1 MYTNSCESSL
11 FLCHQKSFMIQ
22 TDYSRQENSETDGLP
37 IPQRIWAVVAIAFAL
52 CMSVL
57 DINISN
63 VVLPTLAH
71 DFDTSP
77 SVTTWIV
84 NGYQLA
90 IVVSLL
96 SFSALGEV
104 FGYRKIFIYGVAFF
118 CVTSLMCALANSFWT
133 LTVARVFQGFS
144 ASAITSVNTALLR
157 LIYPKSQIGRG
168 MGINAMVIAISA
180 AAGPSVA
187 SGILSIASW
196 HWLFA
201 INLPLGFIALM
212 LGMKHLPREE
222 KVSKHKFDT
231 ISAIANAITFG
242 LLIYTLDGFAHH
254 ERYDYLILQLVALL
268 VVGTY
273 YIRRQLGQE
282 SPLLPLDLLKIP
294 IFRLSILTSI
304 CSFTAQMLAMIS
316 LPFFL
321 QNTLGHNEVM
331 TGLLLTP
338 WPLASLI
345 TAPIAGYL
353 VERIHPGIL
362 GSIGMVIFGIGLYS
376 LSSLSTEST
385 VFSIIWR
392 LALCGAGFGIF
403 QTPNNS
409 TIISSA
415 PTSRSGGA
423 SGMMGMARLMGQT
436 LGTTFVALLFSWV
449 AGGRST
455 AVCLIIGSVFAL
467 VAAVVSSLRLSSTS
481 TLKQRKS

>member
-1 MYTNSCESSL
+1 
-11 FLCHQKSFMIQ
+11 MIQ
-22 TDYSRQENSETDGLP
+22 TENKQEIGETDGLP
-37 IPQRIWAVVAIAFAL
+37 PSQRIGAVVAIAFAL

-63 VVLPTLAH
+63 VVLPTFAH
-71 DFDTSP
+71 DFGTSP

-90 IVVSLL
+90 IVVSLF
-96 SFSALGEV
+96 SFSALGEI
-104 FGYRKIFIYGVAFF
+104 FGYRKIFISGIALL
-118 CVTSLMCALANSFWT
+118 CITSLICALSDSFWT
-133 LTVARVFQGFS
+133 LTLARVFQGFS
-144 ASAITSVNTALLR
+144 ASAITSVNTALIR
-157 LIYPKSQIGRG
+157 LIYPRKQIGRG

-201 INLPLGFIALM
+201 INLPLGAVALI
-212 LGMKHLPREE
+212 LGSKFLPRQAEL
-222 KVSKHKFDT
+222 SKRKFDT
-231 ISAIANAITFG
+231 KSAIANALAFG

-254 ERYDYLILQLVALL
+254 ERYDYLILQLVILA
-268 VVGTY
+268 VISTY
-273 YIRRQLGQE
+273 YVRRQLSQE
-282 SPLLPLDLLKIP
+282 PPLLPLDLMKIP
-294 IFRLSILTSI
+294 IFRLSIITSI

-321 QNTLGHNEVM
+321 QNTLGHSEVM

-338 WPLASLI
+338 WPLATLI

-362 GSIGMVIFGIGLYS
+362 GSIGMVTFAVGLYS
-376 LSSLSTEST
+376 LSSLGAESS
-385 VFSIIWR
+385 VLSIIWR

-415 PTSRSGGA
+415 PAKRSGGA
-423 SGMMGMARLMGQT
+423 SGMLGMARLMGQT

-449 AGGRST
+449 AGGKST
-455 AVCLIIGSVFAL
+455 AVCLIAGSVFA
-467 VAAVVSSLRLSSTS
+467 VIAAIISSLRLSESS
-481 TLKQRKS
+481 GLKKAN

>member
-1 MYTNSCESSL
+1 MVQN
-11 FLCHQKSFMIQ
+11 
-22 TDYSRQENSETDGLP
+22 ENMQAGKETDGLP
-37 IPQRIWAVVAIAFAL
+37 LPRRIWAIVAIGFAL
-52 CMSVL
+52 SMSVL

-63 VVLPTLAH
+63 VVLPTLSH
-71 DFDTSP
+71 DFGTSP

-96 SFSALGEV
+96 SFSSLGEIW
-104 FGYRKIFIYGVAFF
+104 GYRKVFISGIILF
-118 CVTSLMCALANSFWT
+118 CITSLICALSDSFWT
-133 LTVARVFQGFS
+133 LTTARVFQGFS

-157 LIYPKSQIGRG
+157 QIYPKSQIGRG
-168 MGINAMVIAISA
+168 MGINAMIIAISA

-201 INLPLGFIALM
+201 INLPLGLVALT
-212 LGMKHLPREE
+212 LGIRFLPRQEE
-222 KVSKHKFDT
+222 NKERKFDT

-254 ERYDYLILQLVALL
+254 ERYDYLILQLVVLA

-282 SPLLPLDLLKIP
+282 APLLPLDLLKIP

-321 QNTLGHNEVM
+321 QNTLGHSEVM

-362 GSIGMVIFGIGLYS
+362 GSVGMVIFGIGLFS
-376 LSSLSTEST
+376 LSSLDAESS
-385 VFSIIWR
+385 VISIIWR

-415 PTSRSGGA
+415 PTQRSGGA
-423 SGMMGMARLMGQT
+423 SGMLGMARLMGQT
-436 LGTTFVALLFSWV
+436 LGTTFVALLFSWIV
-449 AGGRST
+449 GGKST
-455 AVCLIIGSVFAL
+455 EVCLITGSVFAL
-467 VAAVVSSLRLSSTS
+467 IAAVVSSLRLSETS
-481 TLKQRKS
+481 ALKKTN

>member
-1 MYTNSCESSL
+1 MV
-11 FLCHQKSFMIQ
+11 QDGKS
-22 TDYSRQENSETDGLP
+22 QEIDETDGLP
-37 IPQRIWAVVAIAFAL
+37 FPQRIWAVVAIGFAL

-57 DINISN
+57 DINIST
-63 VVLPTLAH
+63 VILPTLAH
-71 DFDTSP
+71 DFGTSD
-77 SVTTWIV
+77 SMITWIV

-96 SFSALGEV
+96 SFSALGEI
-104 FGYRKIFIYGVAFF
+104 FGYRKVFLSGIALF
-118 CVTSLMCALANSFWT
+118 CVTSLICALSDSFWT
-133 LTVARVFQGFS
+133 LTTARIFQGFS
-144 ASAITSVNTALLR
+144 ASAITSVNTAQLR
-157 LIYPKSQIGRG
+157 LIYPKKQIGRG

-201 INLPLGFIALM
+201 INLPLGIIALI
-212 LGMKHLPREE
+212 LGIKYLPEQKE
-222 KVSKHKFDT
+222 LSKRKFDV
-231 ISAIANAITFG
+231 ISAVANAITFG

-254 ERYDYLILQLVALL
+254 ERYDYLILQLVILI

-273 YIRRQLGQE
+273 YVRRQLGQE

-321 QNTLGHNEVM
+321 QNTLGHSEVM

-338 WPLASLI
+338 WPLATLFA
-345 TAPIAGYL
+345 APVAGYL

-362 GSIGMVIFGIGLYS
+362 GSIGMGIFCIGLYS
-376 LSSLSTEST
+376 LSMLDAESSILSICLRS
-385 VFSIIWR
+385 V
-392 LALCGAGFGIF
+392 LCGIGFGLF

-409 TIISSA
+409 TIIASA
-415 PTSRSGGA
+415 PTKRSGGA

-436 LGTTFVALLFSWV
+436 LGTTLVALLFSWV
-449 AGGRST
+449 VGSKST
-455 AVCLIIGSVFAL
+455 EVCLITGSVFAL
-467 VAAVVSSLRLSSTS
+467 IAAVVSSLRLSQASV
-481 TLKQRKS
+481 LKE

>member
-1 MYTNSCESSL
+1 
-11 FLCHQKSFMIQ
+11 MIPE
-22 TDYSRQENSETDGLP
+22 ENNKGINETDGLP
-37 IPQRIWAVVAIAFAL
+37 LPQRIWAILAIGFAL

-63 VVLPTLAH
+63 VVLPTLSH
-71 DFDTSP
+71 DFGTSP

-96 SFSALGEV
+96 SFSSMGEI
-104 FGYRKIFIYGVAFF
+104 FGYRKIFIYGVGLF
-118 CVTSLMCALANSFWT
+118 CITSLICALSDSFWT
-133 LTVARVFQGFS
+133 LTIARVFQGFS

-157 LIYPKSQIGRG
+157 LIYPKSRIGRG

-201 INLPLGFIALM
+201 INLPLGAIALI
-212 LGMKHLPREE
+212 LGIKHLPRQE
-222 KVSKHKFDT
+222 KVSKRKFDT
-231 ISAIANAITFG
+231 ISAISNAVTFG

-254 ERYDYLILQLVALL
+254 ERYDYLILQLIVLA

-273 YIRRQLGQE
+273 YVRRQLGQE

-294 IFRLSILTSI
+294 IFRLSIITSI

-321 QNTLGHNEVM
+321 QNTLGHSEVM

-376 LSSLSTEST
+376 LSSLDSDSTIT
-385 VFSIIWR
+385 GIIWR
-392 LALCGAGFGIF
+392 LALCGAGFGLF

-415 PTSRSGGA
+415 PTNRSGGA

-449 AGGRST
+449 ATGKST
-455 AVCLIIGSVFAL
+455 AVCLITGSVFAL
-467 VAAVVSSLRLSSTS
+467 AAAIVSSLRLSETS
-481 TLKQRKS
+481 TLKQNRNQ

>member
-1 MYTNSCESSL
+1 
-11 FLCHQKSFMIQ
+11 MIPE
-22 TDYSRQENSETDGLP
+22 ENNKEINETDGLP
-37 IPQRIWAVVAIAFAL
+37 LPQRIWAIVAIGFAL

-63 VVLPTLAH
+63 VVLPTLSH
-71 DFDTSP
+71 DFGTSP

-96 SFSALGEV
+96 SFSSLGEI
-104 FGYRKIFIYGVAFF
+104 FGYRKIFIYGVGLF
-118 CVTSLMCALANSFWT
+118 CITSLICALSDSFWT
-133 LTVARVFQGFS
+133 LTIARVFQGFS

-201 INLPLGFIALM
+201 INLPLGAIALI
-212 LGMKHLPREE
+212 LGIKHLPRQE
-222 KVSKHKFDT
+222 KVSKRKFDT
-231 ISAIANAITFG
+231 ISAISNAVTFG

-254 ERYDYLILQLVALL
+254 ERYDYLILQLIVLA

-273 YIRRQLGQE
+273 YVRRQLGQE

-294 IFRLSILTSI
+294 IFRLSIITSI

-321 QNTLGHNEVM
+321 QNTLGHSEVM

-338 WPLASLI
+338 WPLVSLI

-376 LSSLSTEST
+376 LSSLDADSTIIG
-385 VFSIIWR
+385 IIWR
-392 LALCGAGFGIF
+392 LALCGAGFGLF

-415 PTSRSGGA
+415 PTNRSGGA

-449 AGGRST
+449 ATGKST
-455 AVCLIIGSVFAL
+455 AVCLITGSVFAL
-467 VAAVVSSLRLSSTS
+467 AAAIVSSLRLSEAS
-481 TLKQRKS
+481 TLKQNRN

>member
-1 MYTNSCESSL
+1 
-11 FLCHQKSFMIQ
+11 MI
-22 TDYSRQENSETDGLP
+22 SNKNEREINETDGLP
-37 IPQRIWAVVAIAFAL
+37 LPRRIWAIVAIGFAL

-63 VVLPTLAH
+63 VVLPTLSH
-71 DFDTSP
+71 DFGTSP

-96 SFSALGEV
+96 SFSSLGEI
-104 FGYRKIFIYGVAFF
+104 FGYRKIFIYGVGLF
-118 CVTSLMCALANSFWT
+118 CITSLICALSDSFWT
-133 LTVARVFQGFS
+133 LTTARVFQGFS

-201 INLPLGFIALM
+201 INLPLGAIALM
-212 LGMKHLPREE
+212 LGIKYLPRQE
-222 KVSKHKFDT
+222 KTSKRKFDT
-231 ISAIANAITFG
+231 ISAITNAITFG

-254 ERYDYLILQLVALL
+254 ERYDYLILQLIVLA
-268 VVGTY
+268 VVGIY
-273 YIRRQLGQE
+273 YVRRQLGQE

-294 IFRLSILTSI
+294 IFRLSIITSM

-321 QNTLGHNEVM
+321 QNTLGHSEVM

-376 LSSLSTEST
+376 LSSLSTDST
-385 VFSIIWR
+385 IISIIWR
-392 LALCGAGFGIF
+392 LALCGAGFGLF

-415 PTSRSGGA
+415 PAKRSGGA

-449 AGGRST
+449 VAGKST

-467 VAAVVSSLRLSSTS
+467 IAAIVSSLRLSQPS
-481 TLKQRKS
+481 TLKQERNQ

>member
-1 MYTNSCESSL
+1 MVQN
-11 FLCHQKSFMIQ
+11 
-22 TDYSRQENSETDGLP
+22 ENMQAGNETDGLP
-37 IPQRIWAVVAIAFAL
+37 LPRRIWAIVAIGFAL
-52 CMSVL
+52 SMSVL

-63 VVLPTLAH
+63 VVLPTLSH
-71 DFDTSP
+71 DFGTSP

-96 SFSALGEV
+96 SFSSLGEIW
-104 FGYRKIFIYGVAFF
+104 GYRKVFISGVILF
-118 CVTSLMCALANSFWT
+118 CITSLICALSDSFWT
-133 LTVARVFQGFS
+133 LTTARVFQGFS

-157 LIYPKSQIGRG
+157 QIYPKSQIGRG

-201 INLPLGFIALM
+201 INLPLGIIALT
-212 LGMKHLPREE
+212 LGIKFLPRQEE
-222 KVSKHKFDT
+222 NKKRKFDT
-231 ISAIANAITFG
+231 ISAVANAITFG

-254 ERYDYLILQLVALL
+254 ERYDYLILQLVVLA

-282 SPLLPLDLLKIP
+282 APLLPLDLLKIP

-321 QNTLGHNEVM
+321 QNTLGHSEVM

-362 GSIGMVIFGIGLYS
+362 GSVGMVIFGIGLFS
-376 LSSLSTEST
+376 LSSLDAGSS
-385 VFSIIWR
+385 VISIIWR

-415 PTSRSGGA
+415 PTQRSGGA
-423 SGMMGMARLMGQT
+423 SGMLGMARLMGQT
-436 LGTTFVALLFSWV
+436 LGTTFVALLFSWI
-449 AGGRST
+449 AGGKST
-455 AVCLIIGSVFAL
+455 AICLITGSVFAL
-467 VAAVVSSLRLSSTS
+467 IAAVVSSLRLSETS
-481 TLKQRKS
+481 ALKKTN

>member
-1 MYTNSCESSL
+1 MC
-11 FLCHQKSFMIQ
+11 FMIS
-22 TDYSRQENSETDGLP
+22 TKNEKEISENDGLP
-37 IPQRIWAVVAIAFAL
+37 LPRRMWAIVAVGFAL

-63 VVLPTLAH
+63 VILPTLSH
-71 DFDTSP
+71 DFGTSP

-96 SFSALGEV
+96 SFSSLGEIL
-104 FGYRKIFIYGVAFF
+104 GYRKIFIYGVSLF
-118 CVTSLMCALANSFWT
+118 CVTSLICALSDSFWT
-133 LTVARVFQGFS
+133 LTLARVFQGFS
-144 ASAITSVNTALLR
+144 ASAITSVNTALIR
-157 LIYPKSQIGRG
+157 LIYPKTQIGRG
-168 MGINAMVIAISA
+168 IGINAMVVAISA

-201 INLPLGFIALM
+201 INLPLGAIALT
-212 LGMKHLPREE
+212 LGIKYLPRLEE
-222 KVSKHKFDT
+222 VSKRKFDT

-254 ERYDYLILQLVALL
+254 ERYDYLILQLIVL
-268 VVGTY
+268 VVVGIY
-273 YIRRQLGQE
+273 FIRRQLKQE

-294 IFRLSILTSI
+294 IFRLSIMTSV

-321 QNTLGHNEVM
+321 QNTLGHSEVM

-338 WPLASLI
+338 WPLASLV
-345 TAPIAGYL
+345 TAPLAGYL

-362 GSIGMVIFGIGLYS
+362 GSAGMLIFGIGLYS
-376 LSSLSTEST
+376 LSGLNAETT
-385 VFSIIWR
+385 VVGIIWR
-392 LALCGAGFGIF
+392 LALCGAGFGLF

-415 PTSRSGGA
+415 PTKRSGGA

-449 AGGRST
+449 AGGKST
-455 AVCLIIGSVFAL
+455 EVCLITGSIFAL
-467 VAAVVSSLRLSSTS
+467 VAAVVSSLRLSETS
-481 TLKQRKS
+481 VLSRKQRP

>member
-1 MYTNSCESSL
+1 
-11 FLCHQKSFMIQ
+11 MIPE
-22 TDYSRQENSETDGLP
+22 ENNKEINETDGLP
-37 IPQRIWAVVAIAFAL
+37 LPQRIWAIVAIGFAL

-63 VVLPTLAH
+63 VVLPTLSH
-71 DFDTSP
+71 DFGTSP

-96 SFSALGEV
+96 SFSSLGEI
-104 FGYRKIFIYGVAFF
+104 FGYRKIFIYGVGLF
-118 CVTSLMCALANSFWT
+118 CITSLICALSDSFWT
-133 LTVARVFQGFS
+133 LTIARVFQGFS

-201 INLPLGFIALM
+201 INLPLGAIALI
-212 LGMKHLPREE
+212 LGIKHLPRQE
-222 KVSKHKFDT
+222 KVSKRKFDT
-231 ISAIANAITFG
+231 ISAISNAVTFG

-254 ERYDYLILQLVALL
+254 ERYDYLILQLIVLA

-273 YIRRQLGQE
+273 YVRRQLGQE

-294 IFRLSILTSI
+294 IFRLSIITSI

-321 QNTLGHNEVM
+321 QNTLGHSEVM

-376 LSSLSTEST
+376 LSSLDADSTIIG
-385 VFSIIWR
+385 IIWR
-392 LALCGAGFGIF
+392 LALCGAGFGLF

-415 PTSRSGGA
+415 PTNRSGGA

-449 AGGRST
+449 ATGKST
-455 AVCLIIGSVFAL
+455 AVCLITGSVFAL
-467 VAAVVSSLRLSSTS
+467 AAAIVSSLRLSEAS
-481 TLKQRKS
+481 TLKQNRN

>member
-1 MYTNSCESSL
+1 MNVL
-11 FLCHQKSFMIQ
+11 FISQNKRNNMTQDGKTQDI
-22 TDYSRQENSETDGLP
+22 EEKDGLP
-37 IPQRIWAVVAIAFAL
+37 FPQRIWAVVAIGFAL

-57 DINISN
+57 DINIST
-63 VVLPTLAH
+63 VILPTLAH
-71 DFDTSP
+71 DFEVSP
-77 SVTTWIV
+77 SVITWIV

-96 SFSALGEV
+96 SFSALGEIL
-104 FGYRKIFIYGVAFF
+104 GYRKVFLSGIAMF
-118 CVTSLMCALANSFWT
+118 CVTSLVCALSDSFWT
-133 LTVARVFQGFS
+133 LTIARVFQGFS
-144 ASAITSVNTALLR
+144 ASAITSVNTAQLR
-157 LIYPKSQIGRG
+157 LIYPKRQIGRG

-201 INLPLGFIALM
+201 INLPLGLIAWL
-212 LGMKHLPREE
+212 LGMKYLPNQKEL
-222 KVSKHKFDT
+222 SKRKFDV
-231 ISAIANAITFG
+231 ISGIANAITFG
-242 LLIYTLDGFAHH
+242 LLIYTMDGFAHH
-254 ERYDYLILQLVALL
+254 ERYDYLIVQLVILI

-294 IFRLSILTSI
+294 IFRLSILTSV

-321 QNTLGHNEVM
+321 QNTLGHSEVM

-338 WPLASLI
+338 WPLATLFA
-345 TAPIAGYL
+345 APAAGYL

-362 GSIGMVIFGIGLYS
+362 GSIGMMIFCIGLYS
-376 LSSLSTEST
+376 LSTLDAGS
-385 VFSIIWR
+385 SIVSICLR
-392 LALCGAGFGIF
+392 LALCGIGFGLF

-409 TIISSA
+409 TMIASA
-415 PTSRSGGA
+415 PKMRSGGA

-436 LGTTFVALLFSWV
+436 FGTTLVALLFSWV
-449 AGGRST
+449 ASGKNT
-455 AVCLIIGSVFAL
+455 EVCLITGSVFAL
-467 VAAVVSSLRLSSTS
+467 IAAIVSSLRLSEPSA
-481 TLKQRKS
+481 LKQ

>member
-1 MYTNSCESSL
+1 
-11 FLCHQKSFMIQ
+11 MIPE
-22 TDYSRQENSETDGLP
+22 ENNKEINETDGLP
-37 IPQRIWAVVAIAFAL
+37 LPRRIWAIVAIGFAL

-63 VVLPTLAH
+63 VVLPTLSH
-71 DFDTSP
+71 DFGTSP

-96 SFSALGEV
+96 SFSSLGEI
-104 FGYRKIFIYGVAFF
+104 FGYRKIFIYGVGLF
-118 CVTSLMCALANSFWT
+118 CITSLICALSDSFWT
-133 LTVARVFQGFS
+133 LTIARVFQGFS

-201 INLPLGFIALM
+201 INLPLGAIALI
-212 LGMKHLPREE
+212 LGIKHLPRQE
-222 KVSKHKFDT
+222 KVSKRKFDT
-231 ISAIANAITFG
+231 ISAISNAVTFG

-254 ERYDYLILQLVALL
+254 ERYDYLILQLIVLA

-273 YIRRQLGQE
+273 YVRRQLGQE

-294 IFRLSILTSI
+294 IFRLSIITSI

-321 QNTLGHNEVM
+321 QNTLGHSEVM

-376 LSSLSTEST
+376 LSSLDADSTIIG
-385 VFSIIWR
+385 IIWR
-392 LALCGAGFGIF
+392 LALCGAGFGLF

-415 PTSRSGGA
+415 PTKRSGGA

-449 AGGRST
+449 ATGKST
-455 AVCLIIGSVFAL
+455 AVCLITGSVFAL
-467 VAAVVSSLRLSSTS
+467 AAAIVSSLRLSEAS
-481 TLKQRKS
+481 TLKQNRN

>member
-1 MYTNSCESSL
+1 
-11 FLCHQKSFMIQ
+11 MISAENKRE
-22 TDYSRQENSETDGLP
+22 TDETDGLP
-37 IPQRIWAVVAIAFAL
+37 LPRRIWAIVAIGFAL

-71 DFDTSP
+71 DFGTSP

-96 SFSALGEV
+96 SFSSIGEIV
-104 FGYRKIFIYGVAFF
+104 GYRKVFIYGVALF
-118 CVTSLMCALANSFWT
+118 CVTSLTCALSDSFWT
-133 LTVARVFQGFS
+133 LTIARVFQGFS

-201 INLPLGFIALM
+201 INLPLGAIALI
-212 LGMKHLPREE
+212 LGIKHLPRQEE
-222 KVSKHKFDT
+222 VSKRKFDT

-254 ERYDYLILQLVALL
+254 ERYDYLILQLIVLI

-273 YIRRQLGQE
+273 YVRRQLGQE

-321 QNTLGHNEVM
+321 QNTLGHSEVM

-345 TAPIAGYL
+345 TAPLAGYL
-353 VERIHPGIL
+353 VERVHPGIL

-376 LSSLSTEST
+376 LSSLNAEST
-385 VFSIIWR
+385 LIGIIWR
-392 LALCGAGFGIF
+392 LALCGAGFGLF

-415 PTSRSGGA
+415 PTKRSGGA

-449 AGGRST
+449 AGGKST
-455 AVCLIIGSVFAL
+455 AVCLITGSVFAL
-467 VAAVVSSLRLSSTS
+467 IAAVVSSLRLSEASV
-481 TLKQRKS
+481 LKRKSNP

>member
-1 MYTNSCESSL
+1 
-11 FLCHQKSFMIQ
+11 MIP
-22 TDYSRQENSETDGLP
+22 DDNKKEISEADGLAL
-37 IPQRIWAVVAIAFAL
+37 PQRIWAVVAIGFAL

-63 VVLPTLAH
+63 VVLPTLSH
-71 DFDTSP
+71 DFGTSP
-77 SVTTWIV
+77 STTTWIV

-96 SFSALGEV
+96 SFSSLGEI
-104 FGYRKIFIYGVAFF
+104 FGYRKIFVYGVGLF
-118 CVTSLMCALANSFWT
+118 CITSLICALSDSFWT
-133 LTVARVFQGFS
+133 LTIARVFQGFS

-157 LIYPKSQIGRG
+157 LIYPKNQIGRG

-201 INLPLGFIALM
+201 INLPLGAIALI
-212 LGMKHLPREE
+212 LGIKHLPRQE
-222 KVSKHKFDT
+222 KVAKRKFD
-231 ISAIANAITFG
+231 IVSGIANAITFG

-254 ERYDYLILQLVALL
+254 EHYEYLVLQLAILI

-273 YIRRQLGQE
+273 YVSRQLKQK

-294 IFRLSILTSI
+294 IFRLSIITSM

-321 QNTLGHNEVM
+321 QNTLGHSEVM

-353 VERIHPGIL
+353 VERFHPGIL
-362 GSIGMVIFGIGLYS
+362 GSIGMVLFGAGLYF
-376 LSSLSTEST
+376 LSSLNAEST
-385 VFSIIWR
+385 IASIIWR
-392 LALCGAGFGIF
+392 LALCGAGFGLF

-415 PTSRSGGA
+415 PPERSGGA

-436 LGTTFVALLFSWV
+436 LGTTFVALLFSWIT
-449 AGGRST
+449 GGRST
-455 AVCLIIGSVFAL
+455 AACLITGSIFAL
-467 VAAVVSSLRLSSTS
+467 IAAVVSSLRLSELSTF
-481 TLKQRKS
+481 KQVKGQ